1 MKCKVENGMLIIE
14 TDNKVYSF
22 EAHAEAPR
30 PSMMGAGLS
39 AGGRHWSSRDENI
52 KLEKHTSIQD
62 VALGDKYA
70 AWYIQEFVPDAEG
83 IDYRVTKKAKIF
95 LGVLESGETKE
106 IYKGECY
113 GDLIFD
119 GDNLFFNMGNKV
131 AVIALDSGEV
141 TVLFKH
147 SGIKKNR
154 IDLNITPKR
163 IFFTHWTHDN
173 NYIMWYDRA
182 TGEVVNPHI
191 DSAFYGFLDEDNI
204 VFHGLY
210 HAWRLDLNTVKKKR
224 FFTSKQLEKIRLEF
238 CRFFDMPE
246 EYFAENFKAD
256 FRDVKDGRLRF
267 RCSASAHVE
276 NVSSSE
282 LDQKLLEAG
291 KPSFLAAEMTCGI
304 DGKDIE
310 FPVSTIKKETRHSD
324 YLKSSWIAWSALSE
338 DME

>member
-22 EAHAEAPR
+22 EAHAEGPR
-30 PSMMGAGLS
+30 PSLLGAGIS
-39 AGGRHWSSRDENI
+39 AGGRHWSNRDESI

-95 LGVLESGETKE
+95 LGVLESSETKE

-119 GDNLFFNMGNKV
+119 GDNLLFNMGNKV
-131 AVIALDSGEV
+131 AVIALDSGET

-154 IDLNITPKR
+154 IDLKITPKR
-163 IFFTHWTHDN
+163 IFFNHWTHNN
-173 NYIMWYDRA
+173 NYLMWYDRA
-182 TGEVVNPHI
+182 TGEVINPHI
-191 DSAFYGFLDEDNI
+191 DSVFYGFLDEDNI

-210 HAWRLDLNTVKKKR
+210 HAWRLDLNTLKKKR

-238 CRFFDMPE
+238 CRFFDASE
-246 EYFAENFKAD
+246 EHFAESFEIQ
-256 FRDVKDGRLRF
+256 FREITDGRLRF
-267 RCSASAHVE
+267 RCSAHARVK
-276 NVSSSE
+276 NVDISE
-282 LDQKLLEAG
+282 LDQKLLEEG
-291 KPSFLAAEMTCGI
+291 KPSFLKAEMTCGM

-310 FPVSTIKKETRHSD
+310 FPVKNIKKETKH
-324 YLKSSWIAWSALSE
+324 KGNSSWISWSALSE

>member
-30 PSMMGAGLS
+30 PSLLGAGIS
-39 AGGRHWSSRDENI
+39 AGGRHWSNRDESI

-119 GDNLFFNMGNKV
+119 GDNLFFNMGNKM
-131 AVIALDSGEV
+131 AVIALDSGET

-163 IFFTHWTHDN
+163 IFFNHWTHNN
-173 NYIMWYDRA
+173 NYLMWYDRA

-191 DSAFYGFLDEDNI
+191 DTVFYGFLDEDNI
-204 VFHGLY
+204 VYHGLD
-210 HAWRLDLNTVKKKR
+210 HAWKLDLNTVKKKR

-238 CRFFDMPE
+238 CSFFDVSE
-246 EYFAENFKAD
+246 EYFREYFTAQ
-256 FRDVKDGRLRF
+256 FREIRDGRLRF
-267 RCSASAHVE
+267 RCEVSARMK
-276 NVSSSE
+276 NVSYSE
-282 LDQKLLEAG
+282 MKQQLFEAG
-291 KPSFLAAEMTCGI
+291 KPSYLKAEMTCGI

-310 FPVSTIKKETRHSD
+310 FPVKDIKKETKHSGND
-324 YLKSSWIAWSALSE
+324 SWISLSALSE
-338 DME
+338 DLE